1 MITPL
6 KRFLCP
12 AEFSGHRTGCLVLAV
27 HPEQSEAPLAA
38 RPWSCRWSRWIMTA
52 WSSGRIA
59 WTRRRGPIRGRY
71 SV

>member
-38 RPWSCRWSRWIMTA
+38 RP
-52 WSSGRIA
+52 
-59 WTRRRGPIRGRY
+59 
-71 SV
+71 